1 MGFIISDIE
10 KRWPG
15 SKIPF
20 EISDADFPKY
30 GLDWQV
36 IQDAIEQWNN
46 KSDVPLVLRNNES
59 DYVIFKSGK
68 EYLSDIGRTK
78 GMQIIYCN
86 IDVTKDKFAI
96 GTVIHE
102 IGHAC
107 GLFHEHQRPDRD
119 NFVNVMSTDPRDY
132 LISPHGTMVG
142 DYNCCSIMHYP
153 EIPGKISNVTC
164 TTIGQNTLLT
174 RGDLEAIQAMYPI
187 AEITTLTDTSDY
199 GTSLVFRQDKLFIA
213 WTGEDD
219 HINIANI
226 NFQGIGQSFLE
237 NKVTLNY
244 KSNSSPALVT
254 HQGQLLLSHTGEDD
268 HIYVA
273 VLDIDPNGKITVQKN
288 NQLGF
293 TSNSSPALVSHQS
306 QLLLSH
312 TGEDDHIYVAIMD
325 VDPNGK
331 VTVKKNN
338 QLGFTS
344 NYSPALA
351 SNNVNIILAFTG
363 KDDHIYV
370 VGVFTSPNGTVNISP
385 NYKQLNEESK
395 AGPTIEFH
403 VNRLFLA
410 WRGNDEYLN
419 IMVSDDFGLTFHD
432 KRLSYESSNKSP
444 LLAANQDSPFDSLFI
459 SWKGADN
466 ENLNIGAI
474 TLPPVVPELVGFPHS
489 GNALQSTIGIK
500 GNYELLIIQDESL
513 EYLSHNNDNLISSC
527 DTGPQDWK
535 KNPPPFKEDRIGI
548 TNVTLFQSN
557 FIDMGIHGNLEAIA
571 RANNT
576 KLYSYS
582 FFEQKQQWAGPKGVI
597 VDGNLINGVSGKPAL
612 IQSTFGKKGN
622 LEMLIP
628 LDNELKYCSIN
639 MEKPGS
645 PPWADWELVKWQ
657 PTVPKG
663 KTVKGVALIQSNYK
677 DDGFHGRLEAIAWL
691 EDILGEKPTGSL
703 YYYYL
708 NTDTLTWSNPEEI
721 LVYKKPITGI
731 TGNPVFIQSTFHSN
745 LEFKKFC
752 KIRNHET
759 LCSNGDFEMLVPMNN
774 RLAHYYRKN
783 DSPLTSWVERKSEPK
798 IPDMYSV
805 KNVALFQSN
814 FRSNCVQG
822 NLVAI
827 VHMEKK
833 DDRLGTRLYSYCF
846 DSKNEVWKGPFPI
859 TTQGNNIT
867 GWIQF

>member
-68 EYLSDIGRTK
+68 EYSSDLGRKK

-96 GTVIHE
+96 GNVIHE

-107 GLFHEHQRPDRD
+107 GLDHEHQRPDRG

-132 LISPHGTMVG
+132 LISPFSTMVG
-142 DYNCCSIMHYP
+142 NYNCCSIMHYP
-153 EIPGKISNVTC
+153 ETPGEISNVAC
-164 TTIGQNTLLT
+164 TTIGQKALLNK
-174 RGDLEAIQAMYPI
+174 GDLEAIQAMYPI
-187 AEITTLTDTSDY
+187 AEITTFTDTSDY
-199 GTSLVFRQDKLFIA
+199 GTSLVFKQDNLFIA

-226 NFQGIGQSFLE
+226 NFQGTGQSFLE
-237 NKVTLNY
+237 NKVTLNFT
-244 KSNSSPALVT
+244 SNSSPALVT

-273 VLDIDPNGKITVQKN
+273 
-288 NQLGF
+288 
-293 TSNSSPALVSHQS
+293 
-306 QLLLSH
+306 
-312 TGEDDHIYVAIMD
+312 IMD
-325 VDPNGK
+325 VDPNGN
-331 VTVKKNN
+331 VTVQKNN

-351 SNNVNIILAFTG
+351 SNKAHIILAFTG
-363 KDDHIYV
+363 KDNHIYV
-370 VGVFTSPNGTVNISP
+370 VEVFTSPNGTINIST
-385 NYKQLNEESK
+385 NYKQLNEESE
-395 AGPTIEFH
+395 ASPTIEFH

-432 KRLSYESSNKSP
+432 KRLSYESSNESP
-444 LLAANQDSPFDSLFI
+444 VLAANQESPFDSLFI

-466 ENLNIGAI
+466 ENLNIGTI
-474 TLPPVVPELVGFPHS
+474 TLPPIVPELVGFPHS

-500 GNYELLIIQDESL
+500 GNYELLIIQDEAL
-513 EYLSHNNDNLISSC
+513 KYFSHNNDNLSSSC
-527 DTGPQDWK
+527 DTRPQDWK
-535 KNPPPFKEDRIGI
+535 ENPHPLKKNRIGI

-557 FIDMGIHGNLEAIA
+557 FIDKGIHGNLEAIA
-571 RANNT
+571 RANNNQ
-576 KLYSYS
+576 LYSYS
-582 FFEQKQQWAGPKGVI
+582 FFEQKQQWTDPEEVK
-597 VDGNLINGVSGKPAL
+597 VDGKVINGVSGKPAL

-628 LDNELKYCSIN
+628 LDDELKYCSVN
-639 MEKPGS
+639 MDKPGS
-645 PPWADWELVKWQ
+645 PPWLDWESVKWQ
-657 PTVPKG
+657 PIVPKG

-677 DDGFHGRLEAIAWL
+677 DDGVHERLEAIAWL
-691 EDILGEKPTGSL
+691 EGLVGETPYESL

-721 LVYKKPITGI
+721 LVYKSPITGI
-731 TGNPVFIQSTFHSN
+731 TGNPAFIQSTFHPN

-752 KIRNHET
+752 KRGNHET
-759 LCSNGDFEMLVPMNN
+759 LCSNGDFEMLVPMND

-783 DSPLTSWVERKSEPK
+783 DSPLTPWIERKSQPK
-798 IPDMYSV
+798 IPEKFSV

-814 FRSNCVQG
+814 FRNNCVQG

-827 VHMEKK
+827 VHMEKP
-833 DDRLGTRLYSYCF
+833 DDREGTRLFSYCF
-846 DSKNEVWKGPFPI
+846 DSKTRVWHGPFPI